1 MLTFKLFLFL
11 ALEIAVIVFVAA
23 VVIGGTWML
32 VAPRLR
38 RATAALRRGDVEAF
52 MD

>member
-11 ALEIAVIVFVAA
+11 ALEVAVLVFVAA
-23 VVIGGTWML
+23 VLIGGTWLL

-38 RATAALRRGDVEAF
+38 RATGELRRGDVEAI